1 MKRRDFLK
9 SVSGLAATSALTPA
23 PAIWSAAKADARSE
37 TLLIVSEG
45 GPNNLDIH
53 GVGTNVPGYEVSW
66 NCYDRLISHEM
77 KEGPGGVPYYD
88 RDKFKP
94 ELAEDM
100 NISDM
105 SVTFKLKKNAKFH
118 DGTPVTAKDAKWSL
132 DRAVSV
138 GGFPTFQMSAGS
150 LTKAEQFVV
159 VDDNTVRVD
168 FAKKDRLTVPDLA
181 VIVPC
186 IVNSELV
193 KKNAGEKDPWGLEF
207 TKQQTAGSGAYK
219 VTKWTAGTEVIM
231 ERNDDWVGGPLPK
244 IKRVIWRMV
253 PQAGNRRA
261 LLERGDADIS
271 YELPNKDFQELK
283 AAGKLNIVSLPFSN
297 GIQYLGMNV
306 TKPPFNNPKVR
317 EAIAYAVPYQKIMD
331 VVLFGLANP
340 MFGAPASKATE
351 VAWPQPTKYFTDMAK
366 AKALLTEAGYP
377 DGFETTISF
386 DLNFAGINEPLCV
399 LVQESLAQ
407 IGIKTTINKV
417 PGANW
422 RTELNKKEMPLYTN
436 VFSGWLDYPEYFFY
450 WCYHGNNSVFNT
462 MSYKSPE
469 MDKLIDGARVAAA
482 AGDKATYDTDVKGLV
497 DLAFTDIPRIPLYQ
511 PFVNVAMQKNITRIS
526 ILVPPPPRLSRAGEG
541 VTRHADHDRQ
551 AAAVCD
557 PVADRGRDRDVP
569 ADPRAAGR
577 SRGVFRGSCGG
588 QGSGRADPQE
598 ARPRQAADR
607 AVLPLHQRSR
617 PWRFRQLADHGPA
630 GRDRNQEPS
639 AGVGRADAARPRSFP
654 S

>member
-9 SVSGLAATSALTPA
+9 SVTGVAAGAMVPA

-77 KEGPGGVPYYD
+77 KSGPGGVPYYD

-100 NISDM
+100 NVGDM

-118 DGTPVTAKDAKWSL
+118 DGAPVTAKDVKWSL

-150 LTKAEQFVV
+150 LTKPEQFVV

-168 FAKKDRLTVPDLA
+168 FAKKDRLTIPDLA

-186 IVNSELV
+186 VVNSELV
-193 KKNAGEKDPWGLEF
+193 KKNASEKDPWGLEY

-231 ERNDDWVGGPLPK
+231 ERNDDWVGGPMPK

-297 GIQYLGMNV
+297 GIQYIGMNV
-306 TKPPFNNPKVR
+306 TKPPFDNLKVR
-317 EAIAYAVPYQKIMD
+317 QAVACAIPYQKIMD
-331 VVLFGLANP
+331 AVLFGLANP
-340 MFGAPASKATE
+340 MFGAPAEKPTE
-351 VAWPQPTKYFTDMAK
+351 VAWPQPTKYFTDIDK
-366 AKALLTEAGYP
+366 AKALMAEAGYP
-377 DGFETTISF
+377 NGFETTISF

-399 LVQESLAQ
+399 LTQESLAQ

-422 RTELNKKEMPLYTN
+422 RTELNKKEMPLFTN

-462 MSYKSPE
+462 MSYKSPA
-469 MDKLIDGARVAAA
+469 MDKLIDGARTAAA
-482 AGDKATYDTDVKGLV
+482 SGDTAAYDGDVKGFV
-497 DLAFTDIPRIPLYQ
+497 DLAFADIPRIPLYQ
-511 PFVNVAMQKNITRIS
+511 PFVNVAMQKNVSGYQYWFHRRLDYRA
-526 ILVPPPPRLSRAGEG
+526 LVKG
-541 VTRHADHDRQ
+541 
-551 AAAVCD
+551 
-557 PVADRGRDRDVP
+557 
-569 ADPRAAGR
+569 
-577 SRGVFRGSCGG
+577 
-588 QGSGRADPQE
+588 
-598 ARPRQAADR
+598 
-607 AVLPLHQRSR
+607 
-617 PWRFRQLADHGPA
+617 
-630 GRDRNQEPS
+630 
-639 AGVGRADAARPRSFP
+639 
-654 S
+654 

>member
-9 SVSGLAATSALTPA
+9 SVTGVAAGAMVPA

-77 KEGPGGVPYYD
+77 KSGPGGVPYYD

-100 NISDM
+100 NLSDM

-118 DGTPVTAKDAKWSL
+118 DGAPVTAKDVKWSL

-150 LTKAEQFVV
+150 LTKPEQFVI

-168 FAKKDRLTVPDLA
+168 FAKKDRLTIPDLA

-186 IVNSELV
+186 VVNSELV
-193 KKNAGEKDPWGLEF
+193 KKNASEKDPWGLEY

-219 VTKWTAGTEVIM
+219 VTKWTAGTEVIL
-231 ERNDDWVGGPLPK
+231 ERNDGWVSGPLPK

-271 YELPNKDFQELK
+271 YELPYKDFQELK
-283 AAGKLNIVSLPFSN
+283 TAGKLNIVSLPFSN
-297 GIQYLGMNV
+297 GIQYIGMNV
-306 TKPPFNNPKVR
+306 TKPPFDNPKVR
-317 EAIAYAVPYQKIMD
+317 QAVAYAIPYQKIMD

-340 MFGAPASKATE
+340 MFGAPADKVTE
-351 VAWPQPTKYFTDMAK
+351 VAWPQPTKYSTDMAK
-366 AKALLTEAGYP
+366 AKALLTEAGYA

-386 DLNFAGINEPLCV
+386 DLGFAGVNEPLCV

-407 IGIKTTINKV
+407 LGIKTTINKI

-469 MDKLIDGARVAAA
+469 MDKLIDGARNAAA
-482 AGDKATYDTDVKGLV
+482 TGDKSTYDTDVRGFV
-497 DLAFTDIPRIPLYQ
+497 DLAFADVPRIPLYQ
-511 PFVNVAMQKNITRIS
+511 PFVNVAMQKNISGYQYWFHRRLDYRA
-526 ILVPPPPRLSRAGEG
+526 LVKG
-541 VTRHADHDRQ
+541 
-551 AAAVCD
+551 
-557 PVADRGRDRDVP
+557 
-569 ADPRAAGR
+569 
-577 SRGVFRGSCGG
+577 
-588 QGSGRADPQE
+588 
-598 ARPRQAADR
+598 
-607 AVLPLHQRSR
+607 
-617 PWRFRQLADHGPA
+617 
-630 GRDRNQEPS
+630 
-639 AGVGRADAARPRSFP
+639 
-654 S
+654 

>member
-9 SVSGLAATSALTPA
+9 SVTGVAAGAMVPA

-77 KEGPGGVPYYD
+77 KSGPGDVPYYD

-100 NISDM
+100 NVGDM

-118 DGTPVTAKDAKWSL
+118 DGAPVTAKDVKWSL

-150 LTKAEQFVV
+150 LTKPEQFVI

-168 FAKKDRLTVPDLA
+168 FARKDRLTIPDLA

-186 IVNSELV
+186 VVNSELV
-193 KKNAGEKDPWGLEF
+193 KKNASEKDPWGLEY

-219 VTKWTAGTEVIM
+219 VSKWTAGTEVIM
-231 ERNDDWVGGPLPK
+231 ERNDDWVGGPMPK
-244 IKRVIWRMV
+244 VKRVIWRMV

-271 YELPNKDFQELK
+271 YELPYKDFQELK

-297 GIQYLGMNV
+297 GIQYIGMNV
-306 TKPPFNNPKVR
+306 TKPPFDNLKVR
-317 EAIAYAVPYQKIMD
+317 QAVAYAMPYQKIMD

-366 AKALLTEAGYP
+366 AKALLTEAGFP

-386 DLNFAGINEPLCV
+386 DLGFAGVNEPLCV
-399 LVQESLAQ
+399 LVQEALAQ
-407 IGIKTTINKV
+407 IGIKTTINKI

-422 RTELNKKEMPLYTN
+422 RTELNKKEMPLYAN

-469 MDKLIDGARVAAA
+469 MDKLIDGARTAAA
-482 AGDKATYDTDVKGLV
+482 TGDKAAYDTDVKGFV
-497 DLAFTDIPRIPLYQ
+497 DLAFADIPRIPLYQ
-511 PFVNVAMQKNITRIS
+511 PFVNVAMQKNVSGYQYWFHRRLDYRA
-526 ILVPPPPRLSRAGEG
+526 LVKA
-541 VTRHADHDRQ
+541 
-551 AAAVCD
+551 
-557 PVADRGRDRDVP
+557 
-569 ADPRAAGR
+569 
-577 SRGVFRGSCGG
+577 
-588 QGSGRADPQE
+588 
-598 ARPRQAADR
+598 
-607 AVLPLHQRSR
+607 
-617 PWRFRQLADHGPA
+617 
-630 GRDRNQEPS
+630 
-639 AGVGRADAARPRSFP
+639 
-654 S
+654 